1 VSLFTQEKMRA
12 LIDALADGK
21 SMAQATA
28 ISYGTKSKIAW
39 VHIRNA
45 RRDREAGIDMVAS
58 RYHLENWPE
67 DGEHHWLDHAARMA
81 DEIAKRDF
89 HMETL
94 AEIRQSTRPVLEGGK
109 EMYEIDHECIALYQG
124 DADVA
129 RLCGVNDP
137 FYKHDPVTGARVVL
151 RVRDRT
157 SAALTLKALAAVN
170 PEQWDRPQQIDVN
183 KRTIK
188 AVLTLGDRKGPQQ
201 QNSPMRMDLMA
212 RLEQLRANPNR
223 ATAKPSGRVDLGNG
237 NRVAGDP
244 VEKVSNASD
253 ETPVAVPP
261 EPPRALPPPT
271 PHVSYARPDH
281 RLDRQDAP
289 RKGEPPP
296 GGFRVR

>member
-1 VSLFTQEKMRA
+1 MRA

-28 ISYGTKSKIAW
+28 LAYRTRSKIAW

-45 RRDREAGIDMVAS
+45 RRDREAGIDMMAS

-94 AEIRQSTRPVLEGGK
+94 AEIRQSTRPVLEGGR
-109 EMYEIDHECIALYQG
+109 EMYEVDHAAIALYEG
-124 DADVA
+124 DADIA
-129 RLCGVNDP
+129 RLCGVHDP
-137 FYKHDPVTGARVVL
+137 FYKHDENGARIPL

-170 PEQWDRPQQIDVN
+170 PEQWDRPQTLNVN
-183 KRTIK
+183 KQTIK
-188 AVLTLGDRKGPQQ
+188 AVLTLGERKGPQQ
-201 QNSPMRMDLMA
+201 QADSPMRMDLMQ
-212 RLEQLRANPNR
+212 RLEQIRANPNR
-223 ATAKPSGRVDLGNG
+223 ATAKPTGRVDLGNG

-244 VEKVSNASD
+244 VENVSNASD

-261 EPPRALPPPT
+261 PRQLPPPT
-271 PHVSYARPDH
+271 PQVSYARPDH

-289 RKGEPPP
+289 NKGEPPP